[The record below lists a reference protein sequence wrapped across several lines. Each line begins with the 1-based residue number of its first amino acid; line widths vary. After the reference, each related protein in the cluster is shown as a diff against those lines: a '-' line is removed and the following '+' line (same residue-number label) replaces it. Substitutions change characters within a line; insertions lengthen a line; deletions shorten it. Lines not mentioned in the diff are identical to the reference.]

1 MEVEMGHGEEV
12 AAAMEE
18 EELQGWET
26 PRREEC
32 RIPVVPPQCPAPPR
46 KRPVALPELG
56 KERREPPKGGY
67 FQPPDLESLFVL
79 APPRRQAS
87 SCA

>member
-1 MEVEMGHGEEV
+1 MGHGEEV

>member
-1 MEVEMGHGEEV
+1 MELEMEHGEEV
-12 AAAMEE
+12 AAMEE
-18 EELQGWET
+18 ELKGWDT

-32 RIPVVPPQCPAPPR
+32 RIPVATPQCPAPPR

-67 FQPPDLESLFVL
+67 FQPPDLELLFVL
-79 APPRRQAS
+79 VPPRRQAS
-87 SCA
+87 SCV